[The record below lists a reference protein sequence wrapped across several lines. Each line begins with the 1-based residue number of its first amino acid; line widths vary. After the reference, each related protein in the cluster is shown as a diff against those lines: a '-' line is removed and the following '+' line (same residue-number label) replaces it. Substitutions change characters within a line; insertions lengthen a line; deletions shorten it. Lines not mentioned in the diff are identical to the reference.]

1 MARRFL
7 TLLILAATAGC
18 GPSAP
23 PPAPAQ
29 RFPIAGQLLGVQLD
43 TGQVVLK
50 HGKVEGYMDAM
61 TMPFS
66 VADRAEVLARR
77 PGDLVTATLVVEPT
91 RVYLEHL
98 TATGTAPLPDGVG
111 ARPVAE
117 GVHVL
122 APGDAVPTVALTN
135 QFGQPASLADWTTA
149 KAAGVVT
156 FIYTRCPLPDF
167 CPLMDKRFA
176 EIQTAA
182 AADAA
187 LAGHVRLLS
196 VSFDPANDTPAVLA
210 AHAERVGAKPGWA
223 FATAPPAV
231 VDRFAAEFGV
241 NVIRET
247 DGSITHNLRTAVV
260 GPDGRVAAVYSGN
273 EWTAAQ
279 LVDDLRR
286 SLASAAAR

>member
-1 MARRFL
+1 MAWRFL
-7 TLLILAATAGC
+7 TLLILAAVAGC
-18 GPSAP
+18 GRPAPAP
-23 PPAPAQ
+23 PPAD
-29 RFPIAGQLLGVQLD
+29 RYPISGQLLGVQLD

-98 TATGTAPLPDGVG
+98 TATGTASLPDGVG

-122 APGDAVPTVALTN
+122 APGDDVPTVALTN
-135 QFGQPASLADWTTA
+135 QFGQPVSLADWTAA
-149 KAAGVVT
+149 KTAGVVT

-176 EIQTAA
+176 EIQAAA
-182 AADAA
+182 AADAS
-187 LAGHVRLLS
+187 LAGRVRLLS

-210 AHAERVGAKPGWA
+210 GHADRVGAKPGWA
-223 FATAPPAV
+223 FATAPPAI

-247 DGSITHNLRTAVV
+247 DGSITHNLRTAVI

-273 EWTAAQ
+273 DWTSAQ
-279 LVDDLRR
+279 LVADLRR
-286 SLASAAAR
+286 SLAGATK

>member
-117 GVHVL
+117 GVHVRHHVVAEAL
-122 APGDAVPTVALTN
+122 LVRRHRGEVDVVEVRAHLRDRLVGD
-135 QFGQPASLADWTTA
+135 
-149 KAAGVVT
+149 
-156 FIYTRCPLPDF
+156 R
-167 CPLMDKRFA
+167 
-176 EIQTAA
+176 
-182 AADAA
+182 
-187 LAGHVRLLS
+187 
-196 VSFDPANDTPAVLA
+196 DP
-210 AHAERVGAKPGWA
+210 
-223 FATAPPAV
+223 
-231 VDRFAAEFGV
+231 
-241 NVIRET
+241 
-247 DGSITHNLRTAVV
+247 
-260 GPDGRVAAVYSGN
+260 
-273 EWTAAQ
+273 
-279 LVDDLRR
+279 
-286 SLASAAAR
+286 